1 MTAAAALGS
10 ETSTA
15 APRPPPSLPP
25 PLRLRPRSSARG
37 RSIDCLEKVC
47 GLLTAAAAVAA
58 AEGGLASRR
67 LPTVPDR
74 DRLRFRHPC
83 PSVSLSAPPWLLP
96 PPSLS
101 SSHRTTTT
109 TAVFSLSLLPSL
121 PSFFRFRLLLHFP
134 PSFGCFLPPFLHSC
148 SITLHAALEL
158 EAWKFAERTGA
169 RAGE

>member
-15 APRPPPSLPP
+15 APRPPPSLPPSLP

-96 PPSLS
+96 PPIGRRRRRRRQSFHSLFFPLFPRSFGSVS
-101 SSHRTTTT
+101 SST
-109 TAVFSLSLLPSL
+109 SLL
-121 PSFFRFRLLLHFP
+121 RL
-134 PSFGCFLPPFLHSC
+134 LPPFLHSC
-148 SITLHAALEL
+148 CITLHAALEL
-158 EAWKFAERTGA
+158 EAWKFAERTGG
-169 RAGE
+169 RANERT